1 MTTILTFIIPAL
13 IVVLLSLPLVN
24 VFKGK
29 VTAKSAKMR
38 LGTHICGFF
47 GAVALVLFLTYA
59 NSPVLAAGADK
70 MTGSIAQGL
79 GFIGVALATGLSAL
93 GAGIAVAAAAPA
105 ATCGSRRRT
114 GGGTP
119 QTARLQAVSF
129 GTQPWRR
136 CLHHYCGS
144 GRCSRRTDSV
154 GDA

>member
-79 GFIGVALATGLSAL
+79 GFIGLCSCNWF
-93 GAGIAVAAAAPA
+93 I
-105 ATCGSRRRT
+105 CS
-114 GGGTP
+114 
-119 QTARLQAVSF
+119 
-129 GTQPWRR
+129 W
-136 CLHHYCGS
+136 CWYCRS
-144 GRCSRRTDSV
+144 CCCSCCNWCIL
-154 GDA
+154 

>member
-70 MTGSIAQGL
+70 MTGSIAQL
-79 GFIGVALATGLSAL
+79 L
-93 GAGIAVAAAAPA
+93 
-105 ATCGSRRRT
+105 
-114 GGGTP
+114 
-119 QTARLQAVSF
+119 LQLVYLLLVLVL
-129 GTQPWRR
+129 PW
-136 CLHHYCGS
+136 LLLLLLQLVHS
-144 GRCSRRTDSV
+144 LKMLKTSV
-154 GDA
+154 NH